1 MKEIKFNRYQFF
13 GKLII
18 QLVLVCLL
26 ILCLYMFIFPRA
38 KDNFY
43 ALLCFT
49 IFILLMNIFIF
60 IQLYYLPIG
69 VIISQ
74 ETNSLEVKY
83 LFRNSFIKNSDIDC
97 FAQTSIYTKS
107 SQYDG
112 ILITLKS
119 KMKVLFSDY
128 NLNDYSA
135 IADYLK
141 INKIENSREEKFK
154 FVSYYQQK
162 IFNGIA

>member
-1 MKEIKFNRYQFF
+1 MKQITFNRYQFF
-13 GKLII
+13 GKLILQI
-18 QLVLVCLL
+18 VLVCLL
-26 ILCLYMFIFPRA
+26 ILCLYMFIFPRT

-43 ALLCFT
+43 ALLCFN
-49 IFILLMNIFIF
+49 IFILLSNFFIF

-69 VIISQ
+69 VIINQNTS
-74 ETNSLEVKY
+74 SLEVKY
-83 LFRNSFIKNSDIDC
+83 LFRNSFIKNSDIDS

-119 KMKVLFSDY
+119 KIKVLFSDF
-128 NLNDYSA
+128 NLNDYNE

-141 INKIENSREEKFK
+141 ISGLQNSGEEKFR

-162 IFNGIA
+162 IFSGIA